1 MCARQGS
8 SDILEACHYGPSGG
22 HSCANLRQR
31 SFLASFGPPFTRMPT
46 SLSKTVTRA
55 NDKEKLRNGMRCL
68 KTPSKFVKSLTF
80 GALTLWARSRLHE
93 GTNIFS
99 WPLTTCQNG
108 LKRKR
113 SPPMMPESFANS

>member
-1 MCARQGS
+1 R
-8 SDILEACHYGPSGG
+8 SDILWSK
-22 HSCANLRQR
+22 R
-31 SFLASFGPPFTRMPT
+31 AS
-46 SLSKTVTRA
+46 SSAKVDVIA
-55 NDKEKLRNGMRCL
+55 KLPLWASSSANGMRCH

-113 SPPMMPESFANS
+113 SPPMMPESCANS